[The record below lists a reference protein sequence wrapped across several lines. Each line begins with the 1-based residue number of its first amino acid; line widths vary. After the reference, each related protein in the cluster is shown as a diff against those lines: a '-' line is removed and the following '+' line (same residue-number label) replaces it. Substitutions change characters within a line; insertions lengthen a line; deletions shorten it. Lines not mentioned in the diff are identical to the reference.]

1 MALPTRVEQL
11 TIAALGALR
20 HGDLHEIDVHLGAAL
35 KGAACEPDLV
45 TEEPECKTALLRAVE
60 RADLDRVSV
69 NVRERE
75 RAESRET
82 EPRAERQRVTGGT
95 WWTAGCFNAFFS
107 PVSLFFS

>member
-75 RAESRET
+75 RAE
-82 EPRAERQRVTGGT
+82 RQRVTGGT